1 MTEDTQA
8 RRLAEW
14 LAAPAG
20 TDPPEDLDPE
30 VLAAVYA
37 LRPDRAPAPRLGI
50 DAILAS
56 VSSGPFAVP
65 SAIPDP
71 TAAGVLR
78 FPVAANSPALP
89 SSGEVP
95 ADEPPERLAPPEPAA
110 PPFAAD
116 TPPSRPAP
124 PAPPAPVS
132 TAPPLPPVPLPP
144 DLAEADLP
152 ANAPPSEEPRAG
164 EGPVAADEPFEDDG
178 PTAEEVRARRASLR
192 VVTPGAALPA
202 PPAPRPRVEHEPALP
217 RPPAARRRIPVW
229 LYPALAVGFA
239 AAASLTLIVPVALQE
254 ARKQAFAPPT
264 TTEAEY
270 PMPSAAP
277 GAAERQ
283 EAKPTEAPPAA
294 SGVAEMAPPP
304 PPPPPE
310 ALNDAAKPDAAVP
323 GDGTV
328 TGGAMGYAP
337 AGAAGPASDAPI
349 AQPLP
354 VEEGGTIAEAKAPA
368 RSESLEAEDDWR
380 ADDAKQELARDEERS
395 RATSTRKTAT
405 AEKDADF
412 AEASAAP
419 AAAPVAPATAGAR
432 SAPATTSSA
441 VTTGSASTA
450 GNSALSD
457 RNAAVPLDYDAGW
470 YRAYADVS
478 AAYSLAAQYEGAG
491 NWSAAVEA
499 YRPFW
504 ADARLDVAQDS
515 AWRGAR
521 AIWAQGR
528 TSEALAIVQNALR
541 RGGGATVFRVHLLV
555 LKGDLLNASGRG
567 SEAARAWAE
576 AAQLNRQRSG
586 SYPSTESTEPV
597 VAPR

>member
-1 MTEDTQA
+1 MTEDVQA

-30 VLAAVYA
+30 VLAAVFA
-37 LRPDRAPAPRLGI
+37 LRPDLAPAPRVGI

-56 VSSGPFAVP
+56 VSTGPFAVP

-71 TAAGVLR
+71 TAEGVLR
-78 FPVAANSPALP
+78 FPVAANSPAMP

-95 ADEPPERLAPPEPAA
+95 ADEPPEQLAPAEPAA
-110 PPFAAD
+110 PPFADIPTAQPAGL
-116 TPPSRPAP
+116 PPLGAP
-124 PAPPAPVS
+124 PVTDRPGGPGADQ
-132 TAPPLPPVPLPP
+132 PL
-144 DLAEADLP
+144 DAEP
-152 ANAPPSEEPRAG
+152 
-164 EGPVAADEPFEDDG
+164 PFEDDG
-178 PTAEEVRARRASLR
+178 PTEEEVRARRAALR
-192 VVTPGAALPA
+192 VLTPGAARPA
-202 PPAPRPRVEHEPALP
+202 ESAPPRVEHDSLPARTAGP
-217 RPPAARRRIPVW
+217 RRRIPVW

-264 TTEAEY
+264 TSEAEY

-277 GAAERQ
+277 AAERS
-283 EAKPTEAPPAA
+283 EAKPAEKA
-294 SGVAEMAPPP
+294 SDPSGLAEMAPPP
-304 PPPPPE
+304 PP
-310 ALNDAAKPDAAVP
+310 ALPDTLADAAKDELAA
-323 GDGTV
+323 G
-328 TGGAMGYAP
+328 
-337 AGAAGPASDAPI
+337 GAAGVAGGVVTQPAVVPVLGAQAGPAPSG
-349 AQPLP
+349 AAPAP
-354 VEEGGTIAEAKAPA
+354 PTEEARDLTEADGVTIAEAKAPA
-368 RSESLEAEDDWR
+368 RASSAPGDDMDEDNWNDGE
-380 ADDAKQELARDEERS
+380 DEGSTDARRERSRDEELAKS
-395 RATSTRKTAT
+395 STKKAS
-405 AEKDADF
+405 ADMA
-412 AEASAAP
+412 AEAPAPAAP
-419 AAAPVAPATAGAR
+419 AAGATSSRSYQTTAPTTVT
-432 SAPATTSSA
+432 ATT
-441 VTTGSASTA
+441 TGT
-450 GNSALSD
+450 ALSD
-457 RNAAVPLDYDAGW
+457 RSAAVPFDYDAGW

-541 RGGGATVFRVHLLV
+541 RGGGVTVFRVHLLV
-555 LKGDLLNASGRG
+555 LKGDLLNASGRA

-576 AAQLNRQRSG
+576 AAALNRQRSG
-586 SYPSTESTEPV
+586 TYPSTEDMPAAS
-597 VAPR
+597 PR